1 MIRQLSGCTDR
12 GLGRLGLFRWAW
24 THQQQSAHKS
34 PDFSSV
40 DEFPVEAEF
49 CSLPARQV
57 AGCIG
62 DKLQAWPESSQQIPI
77 LATRL
82 TETGYSISGSATLP
96 GLWGAG
102 GTDTVVLVDIDDL
115 KTKTRVRLYTHFVM
129 GGGVIV
135 KMVRSCL

>member
-1 MIRQLSGCTDR
+1 MTSKLVMCAASALASCILTGCATPNSLRAD
-12 GLGRLGLFRWAW
+12 G
-24 THQQQSAHKS
+24 
-34 PDFSSV
+34 
-40 DEFPVEAEF
+40 PVLEETT
-49 CSLPARQV
+49 SLPARQV